1 MLAKLSS
8 RGRQSSLEQ
17 RLISRCRL
25 PTSHRI
31 GNDGL
36 GKLASNT
43 LCHHNASVRN
53 ISLAYLLHRWGPSK
67 LQSFSSVQ
75 GVTGGPDSH
84 WIELWLCYSLFIS
97 KDDLNMGCRDYR
109 STIMYGLS
117 ENALFIWFVPWK
129 WFSGV
134 FVRPPVAFV
143 QQSSP
148 SWSSCCSTRA
158 CIYTRP
164 LHTVS

>member
-8 RGRQSSLEQ
+8 RARQSSLEQ

-117 ENALFIWFVPWK
+117 ENALFIWFVLWK

-134 FVRPPVAFV
+134 LWPPVAFV
-143 QQSSP
+143 QQTST
-148 SWSSCCSTRA
+148 WSSIRA
-158 CIYTRP
+158 CICTCPYAV
-164 LHTVS
+164 L